1 MLLKVFKNANLALA
15 FLLELC
21 VLAALLYWGFST
33 GPNIFTKIAL
43 GVGTPGV
50 AISIWALFGAPN
62 AARRLK

>member
-1 MLLKVFKNANLALA
+1 MLLKVCKNANLALA

-43 GVGTPGV
+43 I
-50 AISIWALFGAPN
+50 AAFNCALGYAW
-62 AARRLK
+62 KQ